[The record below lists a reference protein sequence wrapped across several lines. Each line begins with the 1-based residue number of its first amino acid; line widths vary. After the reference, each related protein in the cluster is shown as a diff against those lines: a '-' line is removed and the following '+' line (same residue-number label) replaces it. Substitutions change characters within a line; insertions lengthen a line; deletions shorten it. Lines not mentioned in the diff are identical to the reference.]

1 MSDKINNNFSVRF
14 ASLNDIPTILKF
26 IKELAA
32 YEKLENEVT
41 ATEDLLKEWI
51 FEKNKCEVLVALENN
66 TEIGYALF
74 FHNFSTF
81 LGKAGIYLEDL
92 YITPNY
98 RGLGYGKKLLKE
110 VAKIAVER
118 GCERLDWQCLDWNK
132 SSIDFYLS
140 LKAKEMKGW
149 ISYRLSHESL
159 KEFACR

>member
-1 MSDKINNNFSVRF
+1 MSDKKFDIRF
-14 ASLNDIPTILKF
+14 ASVEDCALILKF
-26 IKELAA
+26 IKELAR
-32 YEKLENEVT
+32 YEKLEHEVT
-41 ATEDLLKEWI
+41 ATEEILKEWI
-51 FEKNKCEVLVALENN
+51 FEKKKCEVLIASENSI
-66 TEIGYALF
+66 EIGYALF

-92 YITPNY
+92 YINPDY

-140 LKAKEMKGW
+140 LNAIEMSDW
-149 ISYRLSHESL
+149 NSYRLSHKVL
-159 KEFACR
+159 RRFAEE